1 MDQPTSALRYRVGQF
16 LRALTARVS
25 EEEVG
30 QAIRI
35 LTPEARAIFRC
46 QAIQD
51 QRHALAV
58 YHALRQAGH
67 TNPQLLAAAL
77 LHDVGKAAARLPA
90 WQRATIVLL
99 EHFAP
104 CLLARLSQ
112 GEPRGCALSLPK
124 EPALP
129 APSVVEGSLPKEPA
143 LPPRVPPRVLVAGL
157 HCESTTASTRGG
169 ALVAGVA
176 VSLPKEPAL
185 RLPKGWSRPFV
196 VHARHPEV
204 GSRWAQKA
212 GCTPL
217 TVALIRRHQDRLT
230 DRQTEEDQL
239 LAALQA
245 ADNLN

>member
-1 MDQPTSALRYRVGQF
+1 MDQPTSAPRYRVGQF
-16 LRALTARVS
+16 LRALAARVS
-25 EEEVG
+25 EEEVE

-35 LTPEARAIFRC
+35 LTPEARALFRC
-46 QAIQD
+46 QAVQD
-51 QRHALAV
+51 QRHALVV

-90 WQRATIVLL
+90 WQRAVIVLL

-112 GEPRGCALSLPK
+112 GEPRGRALSLPKEPALSLPK

-129 APSVVEGSLPKEPA
+129 APSVVEGSLPK
-143 LPPRVPPRVLVAGL
+143 
-157 HCESTTASTRGG
+157 
-169 ALVAGVA
+169 
-176 VSLPKEPAL
+176 
-185 RLPKGWSRPFV
+185 GWSRPFV
-196 VHARHPEV
+196 VHARHPEA
-204 GSRWAQKA
+204 GSRWAQEA

-217 TVALIRRHQDRLT
+217 TIALIRRHQDGLSG
-230 DRQTEEDQL
+230 RQTEEDQL

>member
-1 MDQPTSALRYRVGQF
+1 MGQPTSALRYRVGQF

-25 EEEVG
+25 EEEVE
-30 QAIRI
+30 QAIRT
-35 LTPEARAIFRC
+35 LTPEARALFRC

-51 QRHALAV
+51 QYHALAV

-90 WQRATIVLL
+90 WQRAVIVLL

-104 CLLARLSQ
+104 RLLAHLSQ
-112 GEPRGCALSLPK
+112 EEPRGW
-124 EPALP
+124 
-129 APSVVEGSLPKEPA
+129 
-143 LPPRVPPRVLVAGL
+143 
-157 HCESTTASTRGG
+157 H
-169 ALVAGVA
+169 
-176 VSLPKEPAL
+176 
-185 RLPKGWSRPFV
+185 RPFV
-196 VHARHPEV
+196 VHARHPEM

-217 TVALIRRHQDRLT
+217 TVALIRRHQDELT
-230 DRQTEEDQL
+230 GRQTEEDQL

>member
-1 MDQPTSALRYRVGQF
+1 MH
-16 LRALTARVS
+16 
-25 EEEVG
+25 
-30 QAIRI
+30 I
-35 LTPEARAIFRC
+35 LTPEAQVLFRR

-51 QRHALAV
+51 QRHALVV

-90 WQRATIVLL
+90 WQRAVIVLL

-112 GEPRGCALSLPK
+112 GEPRGCALS
-124 EPALP
+124 
-129 APSVVEGSLPKEPA
+129 
-143 LPPRVPPRVLVAGL
+143 
-157 HCESTTASTRGG
+157 
-169 ALVAGVA
+169 
-176 VSLPKEPAL
+176 
-185 RLPKGWSRPFV
+185 LPKGWSRPFV

-217 TVALIRRHQDRLT
+217 TVALIRRHQDGLT
-230 DRQTEEDQL
+230 GRQTEEDQL

-245 ADNLN
+245 ADKAFPEK

>member
-1 MDQPTSALRYRVGQF
+1 MGQPTSALRYRVGQF

-25 EEEVG
+25 EEEVE
-30 QAIRI
+30 QAIHI
-35 LTPEARAIFRC
+35 LTPEARALFRC
-46 QAIQD
+46 QAVQD
-51 QRHALAV
+51 QHHALVV

-90 WQRATIVLL
+90 WQRAVIVLL
-99 EHFAP
+99 EHFVP

-124 EPALP
+124 EPAL
-129 APSVVEGSLPKEPA
+129 S
-143 LPPRVPPRVLVAGL
+143 
-157 HCESTTASTRGG
+157 
-169 ALVAGVA
+169 
-176 VSLPKEPAL
+176 
-185 RLPKGWSRPFV
+185 LPKGWSRPFV

-217 TVALIRRHQDRLT
+217 TVALIRRHQDELT
-230 DRQTEEDQL
+230 GRQTEEDQL

>member
-1 MDQPTSALRYRVGQF
+1 MEPVVALLIGQPTSALRYRVGQF

-25 EEEVG
+25 EDEVE

-35 LTPEARAIFRC
+35 LTPEARALFRC
-46 QAIQD
+46 QAAQD
-51 QRHALAV
+51 QRHALVV

-90 WQRATIVLL
+90 WQRAVIVLL

-112 GEPRGCALSLPK
+112 GEPRGCALSL
-124 EPALP
+124 
-129 APSVVEGSLPKEPA
+129 S
-143 LPPRVPPRVLVAGL
+143 
-157 HCESTTASTRGG
+157 
-169 ALVAGVA
+169 
-176 VSLPKEPAL
+176 
-185 RLPKGWSRPFV
+185 KGWSRPFV

-204 GSRWAQKA
+204 GSRWAQEA

-217 TVALIRRHQDRLT
+217 TVALIRRHQDGLT
-230 DRQTEEDQL
+230 GRQTEEDQL

>member
-16 LRALTARVS
+16 LRALTARAS
-25 EEEVG
+25 EEEVE

-35 LTPEARAIFRC
+35 LTPEARALFRC
-46 QAIQD
+46 QAVQD
-51 QRHALAV
+51 QRHALVV

-67 TNPQLLAAAL
+67 TNQQLLAAAL

-90 WQRATIVLL
+90 WQRAVIVLL

-129 APSVVEGSLPKEPA
+129 
-143 LPPRVPPRVLVAGL
+143 PRVLVA
-157 HCESTTASTRGG
+157 
-169 ALVAGVA
+169 
-176 VSLPKEPAL
+176 VS
-185 RLPKGWSRPFV
+185 LPKGWSRPFV

-204 GSRWAQKA
+204 GSRWAQDA

-217 TVALIRRHQDRLT
+217 TVALIRRHQDGLT
-230 DRQTEEDQL
+230 GRQTEEDQL